1 MNALIFLCR
10 LLIQGH
16 IKTFYQKNTFM
27 LENGIL
33 QLAVIIVIK

>member
-1 MNALIFLCR
+1 
-10 LLIQGH
+10 
-16 IKTFYQKNTFM
+16 M